1 MRLLLLNGPNLNL
14 LGAREPDLYGSTR
27 LSDIEASLTA
37 RAAEAGAELRCLQSN
52 HEGELVDAIQEARL
66 DCDGILLNPAAYGHT
81 SVALRD
87 ALLAVGLPT
96 IEIHLSNLA
105 RREEFRQ
112 RTYTAAVA
120 LGQISGFGAHS
131 YTLALDA
138 LLHHLH
144 ADQTET

>member
-52 HEGELVDAIQEARL
+52 HEGDLVDAIQEARL

>member
-1 MRLLLLNGPNLNL
+1 M
-14 LGAREPDLYGSTR
+14 LGVREPGLYGPTT
-27 LSDIEASLTA
+27 LLDIESALSQ
-37 RAAEAGAELRCLQSN
+37 RATDAGAELRCVQSN
-52 HEGELVDAIQEARL
+52 HEGEMVDAIQAARL

-87 ALLAVGLPT
+87 ALLATGLPT

-105 RREEFRQ
+105 RREDFRQ

-138 LLHHLH
+138 LLHHLR
-144 ADQTET
+144 ADRTET